1 MDAKLVI
8 KAHYVESPVTAAARL
23 FLEVRMTQNQT
34 HRNKHVSVTMSI
46 D

>member
-23 FLEVRMTQNQT
+23 FLEVRTTQNET
-34 HRNKHVSVTMSI
+34 HGNKHVSVTRSI
-46 D
+46 E